1 GPVVAVAGSQ
11 RQHAA
16 GDRVARADGRTYRPP
31 RRGAAEEDGRLC
43 GAAAPGQ
50 RSGGRHVAGG
60 PRVGQGEEGG
70 RLPTG
75 LHPAGRHRLLRRG
88 FAAPSPPPT
97 RRFRPKRI
105 CPLPPHV
112 SPGLL
117 SFHLSSS
124 ARRPSPKGHFADV
137 HRGPPRRGRPSPR
150 RHAQRHELRG
160 ATPYAHGGLSSTWGQ
175 PVLQRPRG
183 RDAPALLSAPPS
195 VRSAASLS
203 QGFSLCRPCHPP
215 SVGRWVRVRI
225 SLASGGAKFQ
235 SSLDSS
241 CSAARLPLAGRP
253 EVRGACKPRPMGAS
267 LFERGERG
275 CEDFGPAPA
284 AF

>member
-1 GPVVAVAGSQ
+1 RRGGVPLAAGS
-11 RQHAA
+11 AA
-16 GDRVARADGRTYRPP
+16 RMAD
-31 RRGAAEEDGRLC
+31 EVEWEN
-43 GAAAPGQ
+43 GAAAVAKALLPHFSSDGGFFPYPKSMSC
-50 RSGGRHVAGG
+50 SGVNSTILAEDR
-60 PRVGQGEEGG
+60 
-70 RLPTG
+70 
-75 LHPAGRHRLLRRG
+75 RHRLLRRG